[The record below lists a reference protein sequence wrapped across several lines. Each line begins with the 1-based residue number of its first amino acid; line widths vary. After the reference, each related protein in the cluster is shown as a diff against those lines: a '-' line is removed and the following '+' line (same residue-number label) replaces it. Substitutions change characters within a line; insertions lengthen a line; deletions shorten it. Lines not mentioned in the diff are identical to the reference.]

1 MIKVKLLHH
10 QAVSVQKDGGM
21 VFGHRITGHGTT
33 HVTWMLIMHF
43 EIKLLKQK
51 PQNGIIF
58 SFFYF
63 KSHEMQ

>member
-33 HVTWMLIMHF
+33 HVT
-43 EIKLLKQK
+43 
-51 PQNGIIF
+51 
-58 SFFYF
+58 
-63 KSHEMQ
+63 